1 MPETL
6 LSVGIDVGTTT
17 CQLIFSRLEIQ
28 NTAGSFSVPNLKISG
43 RKILYE
49 SPIHF
54 TPLRSETE
62 VNAPAL
68 RDLVAAEY
76 QAAGIS
82 PADVQTG
89 AIIITGETARK
100 ENAKAVLDALQ
111 DFAGDFV
118 VTTAGPNLESV
129 LAARGAGAEK
139 YSERL
144 SCPLLH
150 MDIGGGTANL
160 ALLDGGKILSTG
172 CLNVGGRLIKVDE
185 QGKIVYL
192 SPVLQGLTNLSLG
205 QTAVEREVSS
215 LCGVLAQA
223 LEEAASLRPRTAL
236 VDRLWTE
243 GPMELP
249 KKPLA
254 FSFSGGVADLI
265 DPEDS
270 RGNPFRYG
278 DMGPLLGKA
287 IRKSRLCKGRYRLGT
302 ETIRATVIGAGCH
315 ATQLSGST
323 VYYRSLRFPLR
334 NLPVSTLGLKEQ
346 ELPPEELSPLLRQRI
361 RLYSRTADPR
371 PVALSLPGF
380 SSPKFGD
387 LCRLA
392 DGIADGLSE
401 QLSQGFPA
409 IVTLNRDMA
418 KALGHALAFRL
429 PESTPILCLDSL
441 SLQDGDFLDVGAP
454 VGSGAALPVVIKT
467 LILPGAASM

>member
-1 MPETL
+1 MSEAL

-28 NTAGSFSVPNLKISG
+28 NTAGSFSVPDLKISG
-43 RKILYE
+43 REILYR

-68 RDLVAAEY
+68 RDLAAAEY
-76 QAAGIS
+76 QAAGVVPS
-82 PADVQTG
+82 AVQTG

-100 ENAKAVLDALQ
+100 ENARAVLEALQ

-118 VTTAGPNLESV
+118 VTTAGPNLESL
-129 LAARGAGAEK
+129 LAARGAGAES
-139 YSERL
+139 YSEQL

-160 ALLDGGKILSTG
+160 ALLDGGRILSTG

-185 QGKIVYL
+185 QGRIVYL
-192 SPVLQGLTNLSLG
+192 SPVLRGLTALSIG
-205 QTAVEREVSS
+205 QTAGEREIFS
-215 LCGVLAQA
+215 LCGLLAQA
-223 LEEAASLRPRTAL
+223 LEEAALLRPRTAL
-236 VDRLWTE
+236 VERLWTE
-243 GPMELP
+243 GPMDLP

-270 RGNPFRYG
+270 RMDPFRFG
-278 DMGPLLGKA
+278 DIGPLLGKA
-287 IRKSRLCKGRYRLGT
+287 IRKSRLCKSRYRLGA

-323 VYYRSLRFPLR
+323 VYYRCLRFPLR
-334 NLPVSTLGLKEQ
+334 NLPVSTLGLQEQ
-346 ELPPEELSPLLRQRI
+346 ELPPEQLSPLLRQRI
-361 RLYSRTADPR
+361 RLYSRAADPR

-409 IVTLNRDMA
+409 IVTVNQDMA

-429 PESTPILCLDSL
+429 PEQTPILCLDSL

-467 LILPGAASM
+467 LILPNAASM